1 MNLVFEINHPAQA
14 HLFKHVIK
22 QLQADG
28 NKVSVLIKDSRIV
41 KDILAYNSIGF
52 IVLGKK
58 GSCLFSKGIRQLDY
72 ISKIRQLHKQQKYDI
87 GIGVSVSLALF
98 SKLSSIKT
106 IILDDDDKAAT
117 PLFAALTHPFAGAL
131 MRPQALSHEGSKKN
145 TVYYAGYHELS
156 YLHPAVFTPDRSVL
170 AEQGLSG
177 TEPFF
182 LIRSVAFSA
191 HHDKGI
197 RGISKSNLQQIVS
210 QLRPKGR
217 VIITTETGNDLPAG
231 AEKVNINQAKIHD
244 LMAFSNMII
253 SDGQT
258 MCSEASCLGVPSVRI
273 NDFVGRISYLEEQE
287 KKWRLTFG
295 FKPDNILSAKLKIE
309 ELLNIPAT
317 IFTSRRDAMIANSI
331 NLSSF
336 LIWFIENYPES
347 KHIMQ
352 ENPDYQN
359 KFK

>member
-14 HLFKHVIK
+14 HLFKYVIK
-22 QLQADG
+22 QLQASS
-28 NKVSVLIKDSRIV
+28 NMITVLIKDSRIV
-41 KDILAYNSIGF
+41 KDILAYNSIDF

-58 GSCLFSKGIRQLDY
+58 GSSLFLKGITQL
-72 ISKIRQLHKQQKYDI
+72 SHLNKIYHLHQQHRYDL
-87 GIGVSVSLALF
+87 GIGVSVSLALL
-98 SKLSSIKT
+98 SKISGIQS

-117 PLFAALTHPFAGAL
+117 PLFAALAHPFAGAL

-156 YLHPAVFTPDRSVL
+156 YLHPAVFTPDRLVL
-170 AEQGLSG
+170 DEQGLSG
-177 TEPFF
+177 TESFF
-182 LIRSVAFSA
+182 LIRAVALRA

-197 RGISKSNLQQIVS
+197 CGISKSNLQQIVS

-217 VIITTETGNDLPAG
+217 VIITTETGDDLPDG
-231 AEKVNINQAKIHD
+231 AEKVNINPARIHH
-244 LMAFSNMII
+244 LMAFSNMVI

-273 NDFVGRISYLEEQE
+273 NDFVGRISYLAEQE
-287 KKWRLTFG
+287 QKWQLTFG
-295 FKPDNILSAKLKIE
+295 FKPDDFLAAQRKIE
-309 ELLNIPAT
+309 ELLEMPAT

-336 LIWFIENYPES
+336 LVWFIQNYPES
-347 KHIMQ
+347 WKIMKKD
-352 ENPDYQN
+352 PGYQYR
-359 KFK
+359 FQ